1 MIALCQKKEVST
13 VFAIILP
20 KSEEAWNR
28 KETETYVTYS
38 EPYMFIYVP
47 TMQYIIKFAY
57 KYKMCIYIYIYYHN
71 ISI

>member
-1 MIALCQKKEVST
+1 M
-13 VFAIILP
+13 FAIILP

-57 KYKMCIYIYIYYHN
+57 KYKMCIYIL
-71 ISI
+71 S